1 MEETGV
7 SGEYYINNIAERV
20 VEQIVTPR
28 NSLST
33 EANHNEI
40 SRGNNL
46 LYHLLSYVF
55 LYIVRIINFLELF

>member
-33 EANHNEI
+33 EAK
-40 SRGNNL
+40 L
-46 LYHLLSYVF
+46 TM
-55 LYIVRIINFLELF
+55 NFSG